1 MGLHKNNEPLAEF
14 IAQEE
19 RIRDVYEGLLMN
31 SAQENIR
38 FFLETFM
45 KSHEEIIG
53 QLTAFGVKPQNKVPQ
68 PGQSQKNIHATYHLM
83 AEQNPDLNSL
93 QSTLLFIAKSEQ
105 ESLDA
110 TISHSKKIEN
120 AKTKEFIV
128 KIIEAKKLMASKADR
143 LYHDFIES
151 KLS

>member
-1 MGLHKNNEPLAEF
+1 MGLHKNNELLAEF
-14 IAQEE
+14 IAREE
-19 RIRDVYEGLLMN
+19 RIRDVYRGLLMN

-45 KSHEEIIG
+45 KSHEEMIG
-53 QLTAFGVKPQNKVPQ
+53 QLTAFGIVPQNQVPQ
-68 PGQSQKNIHATYHLM
+68 TGRPQKNIHATYHLM
-83 AEQNPDLNSL
+83 TEQNPDLNSL

-105 ESLDA
+105 DSLDV
-110 TISHSKKIEN
+110 TISLSGKIEN
-120 AKTKEFIV
+120 VKMKEFIA
-128 KIIEAKKLMASKADR
+128 KIIETKKVFASKADR